1 MRLLEMSISA
11 GVLIMLLAFLR
22 KAGGRR
28 LSGRMFSILWIVVLA
43 RLLLPGSLPFRRGIA
58 VWAIRLLERGS
69 IFRSSISQAA
79 AGKTALAP
87 IPEAASFGMAGHLWD
102 SLRVS
107 GWIWL
112 IGAVCVG
119 IYFLRSYSRE
129 YRLLAEALPL
139 EGAQQTSGSRAVQAG
154 RTACRLAGL
163 RLQRKDVELLVHDRV
178 CSPLV
183 FGIVRQRIVMPR
195 HMLALDQERLQHI
208 LTHEIVHIRRYDN
221 LWKLLSAAAVCIH
234 WFNPAVWLM
243 YVLFA
248 RDLEIACDEQVL
260 SAYGA
265 KGRKEYAATL
275 LTLAQIQK
283 GTTLFCSG
291 FLENPVKERIVAIM
305 NYKKI
310 TGAGILCAALLVAGA
325 TTVFATNEQA
335 EKTQDEEKT
344 VHYLVTE
351 NNEEQT
357 KKQGTDQEEEPAE
370 DTGIWLKVLGE
381 EEPEALDDRLQGAG
395 EVEQRYYYEFGDS
408 SASAGS
414 NGYELKPGKSYRQN
428 AQNGNIEPVEEEKA
442 ANAAVGEPK
451 VRLVPNAADDR
462 YAETKGRENARH
474 EESSLQ
480 KSNAQMNTVNG
491 AASCE

>member
-11 GVLIMLLAFLR
+11 GVLIVLLAFLR

-28 LSGRMFSILWIVVLA
+28 LSGRTFSILWIVVLA

-58 VWAIRLLERGS
+58 VWAIRLLERGF

-79 AGKTALAP
+79 AGKAALAP
-87 IPEAASFGMAGHLWD
+87 IPEAASFGTVGHLWG

-112 IGAVCVG
+112 VGAVCVG

-139 EGAQQTSGSRAVQAG
+139 EGTQQTSGSRAVQAG

-183 FGIVRQRIVMPR
+183 FGIVRQRIVMPK

-275 LTLAQIQK
+275 LVLAQIQK

-335 EKTQDEEKT
+335 EKTQDEEET
-344 VHYLVTE
+344 VHYLITE
-351 NNEEQT
+351 NSEEQT
-357 KKQGTDQEEEPAE
+357 KKQGTDQEEPAE
-370 DTGIWLKVLGE
+370 DAGIWLKEIGE
-381 EEPEALDDRLQGAG
+381 EEPEALDDRLQGAEG
-395 EVEQRYYYEFGDS
+395 VEQRSYYEFGDS

-414 NGYELKPGKSYRQN
+414 NGYELKPGKSYGQN
-428 AQNGNIEPVEEEKA
+428 AQNGNIEPIEEKA

-451 VRLVPNAADDR
+451 ERLVPNEADDR

-480 KSNAQMNTVNG
+480 KSNAQMNMVNG
-491 AASCE
+491 AATCE